1 MRKVKIKNLSKSLKN
16 GSLNQRVLFAVI
28 DSARKAGKG
37 LIKIAGIYGYL
48 LGDFDMASVYQK
60 VYGTFDYHKREEQ
73 IRKERIQKWQIKQAI
88 KDLSKMNYIKI
99 NKDSKRVYLIDKGA
113 LELLK
118 FKLLRSRPEWDK
130 KWRIIIFDIPENRRQ
145 QRDFLRK
152 RLKWLGFKELQK
164 SAWIFPY
171 DIKKEVEEL
180 LTICNFDSQEGDIR
194 FLTVEKMENDKDLK
208 KYFDL

>member
-1 MRKVKIKNLSKSLKN
+1 MKKIKIKNLSKSLKN
-16 GSLNQRVLFAVI
+16 GSLNQRVLFAII
-28 DSARKAGKG
+28 DSTRKIGR
-37 LIKIAGIYGYL
+37 GIMEVVDAPGYL
-48 LGDFDMASVYQK
+48 LDGFDIASVYQK
-60 VYGTFDYHKREEQ
+60 FYGTLDYYKRKEQ
-73 IRKERIQKWQIKQAI
+73 IKKEKIQEWRIKQAI

-99 NKDSKRVYLIDKGA
+99 DKNNKKVYVIDKGA

-118 FKLLRSRPEWDK
+118 FKILRSRPEWDK
-130 KWRIIIFDIPENRRQ
+130 KWRMIIFDIPENRRH

-164 SAWIFPY
+164 SVWIFPY
-171 DIKKEVEEL
+171 DIRKETEEL
-180 LTICNFDSQEGDIR
+180 LTICNFGSQGDIR